1 MNNLDDKLIDQTDE
15 LINNDSINSGSINS
29 NSIENDTI
37 DHGGVAN
44 VVRMGFTAILV
55 LVVLLAAMSLYLL
68 IEFNANLESIV
79 VVHNKKTEYAYGMR
93 DAIRKRAISIY
104 SMLATEDIFERD
116 EELQRFYEH
125 AGEFR
130 KKREKLIELGIDE
143 SEREV
148 HENLISSASRA
159 QPTNRRTAE
168 LIMAYASTDVILAS
182 VKEGLALQRELL
194 NLLDQL
200 IDIQSNYTNEVVHN
214 NKENYRYI
222 LILLL
227 MLGSVALIIGVVIAR
242 SVTANVRIRSYE
254 LGRKNEELALA
265 YKQAEEATRAKST
278 FLANMSHE
286 IRTPMNGL
294 LGMLD
299 LMRDTD
305 LSAEQE
311 HFANTA
317 AISAGALLTI
327 INDIL
332 DLSKIESGKLD
343 FEHVDFDVRNVIE
356 DVIALHAKSAQ
367 EKGVE
372 IIGYIE
378 DDIPERVIGDP
389 DRLRQVLNNLVSN
402 AVKFTSQ
409 GEIYVKMEHAL
420 ENYQLIPDMYKFW
433 VSDTGIGIKKE
444 AQKKIFGSFTQADG
458 STTRKYGGT
467 GLGLTI
473 SKQIVNLFGG
483 NIGIESEQG
492 EGSKFWFTAVF
503 EKSVL
508 RKKKISN
515 TSLSGLSVYI
525 NSTNNKVR
533 DSLKELVKS
542 WGCTVKLPEG
552 PGKTPDADV
561 AIIDLSVVID
571 KKLTNQ
577 KVFHRKEAN
586 VDKVIILFPIIE
598 KYKAHEL
605 KGLNIIGR
613 VSRPVRRNNLFDIL
627 ITATGKDNPRDI
639 FDMYEGEG
647 YISKPIKKYNI
658 KILLVEDNMVNQQV
672 IVATLQKYGCLV
684 DVASNGGEAI
694 NRYKTTDY
702 DLIFMDCQMPVVD
715 GFEATK
721 IIREH
726 EKSNEKKRIPI
737 VALTANTLETDR
749 KSCFEAG
756 MDDFIIKPI
765 RLRMLPEIFDRF
777 SLGNEYDPETK
788 ITKYDIQDIQEHIDL
803 TIVDELKKLLDAE
816 QLLDVT
822 KLFFEHAEHRI
833 TELRKEVKENNLE
846 EVESISHSLKG
857 SSANMGAIMLA
868 KMSNEIM
875 ESAKS
880 GILSEATNDS
890 LTSLENEYEIV
901 KQYFKNQ

>member
-1 MNNLDDKLIDQTDE
+1 
-15 LINNDSINSGSINS
+15 
-29 NSIENDTI
+29 
-37 DHGGVAN
+37 
-44 VVRMGFTAILV
+44 
-55 LVVLLAAMSLYLL
+55 
-68 IEFNANLESIV
+68 
-79 VVHNKKTEYAYGMR
+79 
-93 DAIRKRAISIY
+93 
-104 SMLATEDIFERD
+104 
-116 EELQRFYEH
+116 
-125 AGEFR
+125 
-130 KKREKLIELGIDE
+130 
-143 SEREV
+143 
-148 HENLISSASRA
+148 
-159 QPTNRRTAE
+159 
-168 LIMAYASTDVILAS
+168 
-182 VKEGLALQRELL
+182 
-194 NLLDQL
+194 
-200 IDIQSNYTNEVVHN
+200 
-214 NKENYRYI
+214 
-222 LILLL
+222 

-242 SVTANVRIRSYE
+242 SVTGNVRIRSYE

-299 LMRDTD
+299 LMRDTE
-305 LSAEQE
+305 LSPEQE

-317 AISAGALLTI
+317 AVSAGALLSI

-343 FEHVDFDVRNVIE
+343 FERVDFDIRNVIE
-356 DVIALHAKSAQ
+356 DVISLHAKSAQ

-389 DRLRQVLNNLVSN
+389 NRLRQVLNNLVSN

-433 VSDTGIGIKKE
+433 VSDTGIGIEKE

-473 SKQIVNLFGG
+473 SKQIVHLFGG
-483 NIGIESEQG
+483 DIGIESESG
-492 EGSKFWFTAVF
+492 VGSSFWFTAVF
-503 EKSVL
+503 EKSES
-508 RKKKISN
+508 RAKKISN
-515 TSLSGLSVYI
+515 TSLSGINVYI
-525 NSTNNKVR
+525 NTTNSKVR

-542 WGCTVKLPEG
+542 WGCTVKLPVSS
-552 PGKTPDADV
+552 GKIPDADV

-571 KKLTNQ
+571 KQLTSQ
-577 KVFHRKEAN
+577 KVLHQKEVN
-586 VDKVIILFPIIE
+586 VDKVIILFPITE

-613 VSRPVRRNNLFDIL
+613 VSRPIRRNIIFDVL
-627 ITATGKDNPRDI
+627 IPVTGNDNPRNIIDI
-639 FDMYEGEG
+639 HEGEKG
-647 YISKPIKKYNI
+647 ISKPIKKYNI

-672 IVATLQKYGCLV
+672 IVATLQKYGCVV
-684 DVASNGGEAI
+684 DVANNGGEAI
-694 NRYKTTDY
+694 NRYKASQY

-726 EKSNEKKRIPI
+726 EKSSEKKRSPI
-737 VALTANTLETDR
+737 VALTANALETDR
-749 KSCFEAG
+749 KACFEAG

-777 SLGNEYDPETK
+777 SLGNEKNPVNK
-788 ITKYDIQDIQEHIDL
+788 ITKYDIQDIQDHIDL
-803 TIVDELKKLLDAE
+803 AIVNELKNLLDAE

-822 KLFFEHAEHRI
+822 KLFFEHAEQRI
-833 TELRKEVKENNLE
+833 TQLKKAVKENNLE
-846 EVESISHSLKG
+846 KVESISHSLKG
-857 SSANMGAIMLA
+857 SSANMGAIQLA

-875 ESAKS
+875 EAAKS
-880 GILSEATNDS
+880 GILSDAANDS
-890 LTSLENEYEIV
+890 LTSLENEYEVV
-901 KQYFKNQ
+901 KEYLAGRE